1 MPERLVDVLCG
12 NKTVLH
18 TFLIT
23 LGDSGGVT
31 VPNDAEYEKKALEAA
46 AHAKL
51 APDADLKHLTTRMHV
66 SRGGPLE
73 PFGDDLDVSSQ
84 TKRGL
89 DQAVRE
95 RAYLLW
101 EADGRSSGC
110 GDEYWHRAH
119 EQHLRERA
127 YVLWQQGR
135 CPEGRAD
142 EYWHQTQEFESE

>member
-1 MPERLVDVLCG
+1 MTERLVDVVG
-12 NKTVLH
+12 SNNVALH
-18 TFLIT
+18 TFPIT
-23 LGDSGGVT
+23 LGDSDGPA
-31 VPNDAEYEKKALEAA
+31 VPKDADYERKALKAA
-46 AHAKL
+46 AHAQL
-51 APDADLKHLTTRMHV
+51 LPDADLKHLTTRMHV

-89 DQAVRE
+89 DQVVRE

-101 EADGRSSGC
+101 ETDGCSHG
-110 GDEYWHRAH
+110 GADEYWHRAH

-127 YVLWQQGR
+127 YVLWQQEG

-142 EYWHQTQEFESE
+142 EHWHRTQEFESQ